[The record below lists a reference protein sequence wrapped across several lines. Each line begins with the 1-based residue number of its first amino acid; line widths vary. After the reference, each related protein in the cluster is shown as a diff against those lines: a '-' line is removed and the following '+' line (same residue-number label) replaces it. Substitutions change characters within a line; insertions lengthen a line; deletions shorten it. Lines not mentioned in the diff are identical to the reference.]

1 MDKAKAL
8 AASWARSFMAAALA
22 LYMAGVTDP
31 KTLAMAGVAA
41 VAPVILRWLNP
52 QDKSFG
58 LTGKKPEKSRRHG
71 WFGHLH

>member
-22 LYMAGVTDP
+22 LYMAGVQDP

-41 VAPVILRWLNP
+41 VLPVILRWLNP
-52 QDKSFG
+52 GDKSFG
-58 LTGKKPEKSRRHG
+58 VTGQ
-71 WFGHLH
+71 

>member
-1 MDKAKAL
+1 MDKAKAV

-22 LYMAGVTDP
+22 LYMAGVQDP

-52 QDKSFG
+52 QDKNFG
-58 LTGKKPEKSRRHG
+58 ITGQ
-71 WFGHLH
+71 

>member
-1 MDKAKAL
+1 MNQKTQAML
-8 AASWARSFMAAALA
+8 ASYARSFMAAALA

-58 LTGKKPEKSRRHG
+58 LTGK
-71 WFGHLH
+71 

>member
-1 MDKAKAL
+1 MEQVKAI

-31 KTLAMAGVAA
+31 KTLASAGVAA

-52 QDKSFG
+52 NDKAFG
-58 LTGKKPEKSRRHG
+58 ATGK
-71 WFGHLH
+71 

>member
-22 LYMAGVTDP
+22 LYMAGVQDP

-52 QDKSFG
+52 SDKSFG
-58 LTGKKPEKSRRHG
+58 LTGK
-71 WFGHLH
+71 